1 MSGERIKNAMTKLW
15 KAMDTNGDG
24 TVDVEEC
31 KKIQTEVQS
40 KLTDAQKADPAF
52 AQMSPESCVE
62 VTKEIQE
69 QTLALMASM
78 PDELAK
84 PMADMMEEIVSKLGN
99 GESAATGG
107 SEATSNGAATGG
119 SEATSTTPCMIV
131 DCSSGCTNVGQDDN
145 GCGGTCECPSTTTS
159 ISSTTTS
166 MTSPYETSKNC
177 NSR

>member
-31 KKIQTEVQS
+31 KKLNTEVQS

-52 AQMSPESCVE
+52 GRMNPESCIE
-62 VTKEIQE
+62 MTKEIQE
-69 QTLALMASM
+69 QTLASMASM

-107 SEATSNGAATGG
+107 SEATSNGATGG
-119 SEATSTTPCMIV
+119 SEATSAPAGSEATSAPAGSATTAALDSNKQSDSIMLYASMGLIIV
-131 DCSSGCTNVGQDDN
+131 YTVWF
-145 GCGGTCECPSTTTS
+145 
-159 ISSTTTS
+159 
-166 MTSPYETSKNC
+166 
-177 NSR
+177 

>member
-40 KLTDAQKADPAF
+40 KLTDAQKADPVF
-52 AQMSPESCVE
+52 AQMSPESCTE
-62 VTKEIQE
+62 LTKQMQE

-107 SEATSNGAATGG
+107 SEATSNGATGG
-119 SEATSTTPCMIV
+119 SEATSAPAGSEATSAPAG
-131 DCSSGCTNVGQDDN
+131 SA
-145 GCGGTCECPSTTTS
+145 TTTALDSNKQSDS
-159 ISSTTTS
+159 IMLYAS
-166 MTSPYETSKNC
+166 MGLTIVYTVWF
-177 NSR
+177 

>member
-107 SEATSNGAATGG
+107 SEATS
-119 SEATSTTPCMIV
+119 TTPCMIV